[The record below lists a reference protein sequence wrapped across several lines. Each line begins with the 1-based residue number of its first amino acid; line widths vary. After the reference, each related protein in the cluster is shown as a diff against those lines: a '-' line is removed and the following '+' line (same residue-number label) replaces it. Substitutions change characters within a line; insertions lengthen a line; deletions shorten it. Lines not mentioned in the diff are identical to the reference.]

1 MARHRISPKCRREQ
15 SATRP
20 WHTTKYIV
28 VYCRTFFAPGVYVG
42 LEASDNFTFGELMH
56 RVFRV
61 LQYSQLEENGPDPR
75 TAHAIIP
82 PRTAKMARTT
92 LFDWSF
98 ALFAYMGVA
107 PPSIAGDSSLRAHSA
122 LSPNVLPNRARTLC
136 ACAPTYPVPLLRT
149 QRSKASLDRSVYADL
164 SELAG
169 AAAGV
174 YCNLSDHCDARGTC
188 QTTGWVCR
196 AKPSTE
202 LLGAAYD
209 TILCMHRSTGDA
221 RLLR

>member
-1 MARHRISPKCRREQ
+1 MRPRRPRTA
-15 SATRP
+15 ATRP
-20 WHTTKYIV
+20 VCTTNYFV
-28 VYCRTFFAPGVYVG
+28 VYCRTFFDPGVYLG
-42 LEASDNFTFGELMH
+42 LKDSAFSPKECSSAGHSRYRHG
-56 RVFRV
+56 R
-61 LQYSQLEENGPDPR
+61 SCDPR
-75 TAHAIIP
+75 RRNQVNALFSP
-82 PRTAKMARTT
+82 SKKVAKMARTT

>member
-1 MARHRISPKCRREQ
+1 M
-15 SATRP
+15 
-20 WHTTKYIV
+20 
-28 VYCRTFFAPGVYVG
+28 YVG

>member
-1 MARHRISPKCRREQ
+1 MMSVFSLIAKLKEYARECKHGDLDDVYECF

-82 PRTAKMARTT
+82 PRT
-92 LFDWSF
+92 
-98 ALFAYMGVA
+98 V
-107 PPSIAGDSSLRAHSA
+107 
-122 LSPNVLPNRARTLC
+122 
-136 ACAPTYPVPLLRT
+136 
-149 QRSKASLDRSVYADL
+149 
-164 SELAG
+164 
-169 AAAGV
+169 
-174 YCNLSDHCDARGTC
+174 
-188 QTTGWVCR
+188 
-196 AKPSTE
+196 
-202 LLGAAYD
+202 
-209 TILCMHRSTGDA
+209 ILRSTTIGPPNIF
-221 RLLR
+221 RKSYLGVNPRRPTQP